1 MNLENDEL
9 RERLRFMD
17 QRYSQALQRFGA
29 SPEDMQELE
38 EQVQHRQ
45 QQKAQGAARRS
56 AYGEDEEA

>member
-17 QRYSQALQRFGA
+17 QRYNQALQRFGA

-45 QQKAQGAARRS
+45 KVITGAARRS